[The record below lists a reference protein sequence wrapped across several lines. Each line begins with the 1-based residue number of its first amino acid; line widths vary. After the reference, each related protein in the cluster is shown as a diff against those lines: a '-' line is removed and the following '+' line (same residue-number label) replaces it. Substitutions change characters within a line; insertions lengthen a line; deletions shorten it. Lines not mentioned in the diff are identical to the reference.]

1 MLLTED
7 EEERG
12 VRLGKI
18 NYFYIFIGANC
29 IFFLLNWGDWSNF
42 VNRNG

>member
-29 IFFLLNWGDWSNF
+29 ISFCSIGEIGVIL
-42 VNRNG
+42 